1 MTKCRRPRDE
11 RIGGVKR
18 IFDDQA
24 MGLVAHGL
32 NEDDDE
38 DDDEDD
44 GGAATCWSRPALVR
58 VSANFFFLSPLI
70 INHHVQPWYVSE

>member
-24 MGLVAHGL
+24 MGPEAHGL
-32 NEDDDE
+32 N
-38 DDDEDD
+38 EDD
-44 GGAATCWSRPALVR
+44 GGAATCWSRPALVW
-58 VSANFFFLSPLI
+58 VSAKLFCVFLSFSFD
-70 INHHVQPWYVSE
+70 HQPCPTLVRL